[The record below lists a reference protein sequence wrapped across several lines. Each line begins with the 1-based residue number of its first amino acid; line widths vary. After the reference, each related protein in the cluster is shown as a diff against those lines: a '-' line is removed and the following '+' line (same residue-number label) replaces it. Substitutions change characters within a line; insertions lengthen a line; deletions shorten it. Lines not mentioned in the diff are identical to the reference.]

1 MSIIAYCIVHNNT
14 ETITL
19 FIHSPQVI
27 HQLEIAT
34 KNPNIEH
41 RFIIIGSPRGTGT
54 GGGTPDPP
62 PRNPTGTDFA
72 PFSSPWGEIL
82 SQTRH
87 QIGEFP
93 APR

>member
-1 MSIIAYCIVHNNT
+1 
-14 ETITL
+14 
-19 FIHSPQVI
+19 VI

-82 SQTRH
+82 PQTRH
-87 QIGEFP
+87 
-93 APR
+93 